1 MATTAATTTAGAD
14 GREVHD
20 LRLQWPFRMLL
31 AGCSGSGKSTLT
43 TRLVAQSSRAMTRAP
58 ARILVFYSHM
68 QAAYRELARRAPCP
82 VDLLDGARHFT
93 EELTTEPGTL
103 IIVDDMQATHAR
115 LVSAWFTR
123 KSHHY
128 DSSII
133 HLVQNVF
140 DKDPSH
146 RTISLNAT
154 YIVLFKNPRD
164 MSQVTHLDKQV
175 YPGGNGL
182 LTAAYRDATASR
194 AHSYV
199 VIDFNQATPEN
210 FRLRNT
216 LFPDDDFP
224 EAVAYGPALP
234 APASS

>member
-1 MATTAATTTAGAD
+1 MTTSGTADAGKY
-14 GREVHD
+14 EMHD
-20 LRLQWPFRMLL
+20 LRLQWLFRMLL
-31 AGCSGSGKSTLT
+31 VGCSGSGKSTLT
-43 TRLVAQSSRAMTRAP
+43 TRLVALSSRVMTRTP
-58 ARILVFYSHM
+58 TCVLVFYSHM
-68 QAAYRELARRAPCP
+68 QPAYGELVRQAPCP
-82 VDLLDGARHFT
+82 VQLLDGAKHFT
-93 EELTTEPGTL
+93 EQLTTEPGTL
-103 IIVDDMQATHAR
+103 VIVDNMQATQAR
-115 LVSAWFTR
+115 LVSSWFTR
-123 KSHHY
+123 RAHHY

-164 MSQVTHLDKQV
+164 MSQVSHLDKQV

-182 LTAAYRDATASR
+182 LTAACRDATSSR

-199 VIDFNQATPEN
+199 VIDFNQSTPEK

-216 LFPDDDFP
+216 LFPDEDFP
-224 EAVAYGPALP
+224 EAFACGPT
-234 APASS
+234 SQT